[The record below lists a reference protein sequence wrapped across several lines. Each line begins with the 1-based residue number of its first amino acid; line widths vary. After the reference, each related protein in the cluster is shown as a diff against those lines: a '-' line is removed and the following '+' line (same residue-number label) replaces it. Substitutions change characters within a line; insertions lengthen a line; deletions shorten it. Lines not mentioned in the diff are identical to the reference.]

1 MKIFGKTEFIQIKCV
16 DVQLL
21 DKDVLISYLTRNSP
35 NNLDA
40 QLASYESEL
49 SSILKRH
56 APIER
61 ALLAFRQPGCGLP
74 ITSSQSKKNRWEM
87 K

>member
-1 MKIFGKTEFIQIKCV
+1 MEIFGKTEFIQIKCV

-21 DKDVLISYLTRNSP
+21 NKEVLISYLTRNSP

-49 SSILKRH
+49 SSILNRH
-56 APIER
+56 APIKR
-61 ALLAFRQPGCGLP
+61 ALIAFRQPGRGIS
-74 ITSSQSKKNRWEM
+74 ITSSQSKKSGG